1 MLFRS
6 LWQLRRLVFGL
17 GSLELLVGGSLIAIF
32 LSILGQYWTGALA
45 LGLALAMSSTAVV
58 LPISGTR
65 TPVGRAAL
73 SMLLFEG
80 IALVPIIFLLGTSP
94 PMPQRTGSRGWST
107 RCGRARS
114 SSC

>member
-1 MLFRS
+1 ELGIVLLLFAIGLELSYKR

-58 LPISGTR
+58 LPIS
-65 TPVGRAAL
+65 
-73 SMLLFEG
+73 
-80 IALVPIIFLLGTSP
+80 
-94 PMPQRTGSRGWST
+94 
-107 RCGRARS
+107 
-114 SSC
+114 